1 VNSIGQRTSVILPV
15 HNGVRLI
22 EEAIRS
28 VLSQLES
35 DDEIFVVDDAS
46 ADATRSV
53 IPDLRE
59 SRVRVLDRTGRG
71 VSSAR
76 NIGLAAATG
85 EYIAFLDHDDMWPR
99 DRHRI
104 LIQALKDDPQLGAV
118 FGRICVKFEPGAIP
132 WTRILDAS
140 HDPNANLGTGLFR
153 SNVLR
158 RMGGFDETLRLGED
172 IYYFERL
179 REAEIRF
186 NVCDVDGLIYRR
198 HMTNCT
204 NDPPAVQDSFFDV
217 ITRKMA
223 RNKAAKPGASA

>member
-1 VNSIGQRTSVILPV
+1 VNSISQRTSVILPV
-15 HNGVRLI
+15 RNGVPFV
-22 EEAIRS
+22 EDAIRS
-28 VLSQLES
+28 VLSQLAS
-35 DDEIFVVDDAS
+35 DDEIVVVDDAS

-53 IPDLRE
+53 IADMRE
-59 SRVRVLDRTGRG
+59 SRVRVLDGLGRG

-104 LIQALKDDPQLGAV
+104 LIQALQDDLQLGAV

-132 WTRILDAS
+132 WTWILDAR
-140 HDPNANLGTGLFR
+140 HVPNANLGTGLFR

-158 RMGGFDETLRLGED
+158 RIRGFDETLRLGED
-172 IYYFERL
+172 IDYFERL
-179 REAEIRF
+179 REAEMRF
-186 NVCDVDGLIYRR
+186 DVRDVDGLIYRR
-198 HMTNCT
+198 HTANCT
-204 NDPPAVQDSFFDV
+204 NDPRAVQDSFFDV

-223 RNKAAKPGASA
+223 RNKTARRGASA